1 MNKSDLVTKMAE
13 ISGLT
18 KKDSQAVLNVI
29 LQATKKRLSEGDQM
43 QINGLGTFALSY
55 HPPKQGRNPQ
65 TGETITIE
73 GQNKVLFKPAKA
85 LKDKLL

>member
-73 GQNKVLFKPAKA
+73 GQNKVSFKPAKA
-85 LKDKLL
+85 LKDNLR

>member
-18 KKDSQAVLNVI
+18 KKDSQAALHVI

-43 QINGLGTFALSY
+43 QINGLGTFSLSY
-55 HPPKQGRNPQ
+55 HPAKQGRNPQ

-85 LKDKLL
+85 LKDNL